1 MPQKPKQKSLADQ
14 APHHKT
20 KINVENTKA
29 KEHDWNHKPNPGNP
43 FSTNK
48 SKVELK
54 INDYTSN
61 FHHHQFI
68 ILQI

>member
-1 MPQKPKQKSLADQ
+1 M
-14 APHHKT
+14 
-20 KINVENTKA
+20 ENTKA
-29 KEHDWNHKPNPGNP
+29 KEHDWNHKPNP

-54 INDYTSN
+54 IIDYTSN

-68 ILQI
+68 IPQHDL